1 MNINGGN
8 EQGKTNEMVRKMKR
22 KAPSL
27 CYLVH
32 LSEVPEIWKSAK
44 KEKWEPKRLGYL
56 LGTLPP

>member
-8 EQGKTNEMVRKMKR
+8 EQGKPWGEWEKWKEKHPHYVT
-22 KAPSL
+22 L
-27 CYLVH
+27 FI

-44 KEKWEPKRLGYL
+44 KEWEPKRLGYL